1 MRRNCTVVALHV
13 DQSELDAGEESD
25 KDHGCVQS
33 ILEHLETVA
42 GLLLA
47 AARLSEALLAVRVVL
62 ALLVELDGPA
72 LEVSVKLEHDQGE
85 AESRGDQQARDK
97 EIDHE

>member
-1 MRRNCTVVALHV
+1 M
-13 DQSELDAGEESD
+13 
-25 KDHGCVQS
+25 QS
-33 ILEHLETVA
+33 ILKHLETVA

-47 AARLSEALLAVRVVL
+47 AARLSEPLSAVRIVL

-72 LEVSVKLEHDQGE
+72 LEVSVKFEHDQGE
-85 AESRGDQQARDK
+85 AEARGDQQARYK